1 MTSNSRSFG
10 TVSPPAG
17 TEATTGSYPAG
28 GEFNDSLSGDY
39 LWSNVNFGEAVPE
52 AMTPL
57 AWAVLQFT
65 LEDWVFLPGYATVGN
80 IGGRPY
86 LNISVFAS
94 LLRALGRSR
103 EDLLQAMEPTLY
115 MRLPGEMEIPLIP
128 LSVRGLL
135 AALGKQVRMQMR
147 LARGRRSLPVYLA
160 TNAAWCGGMKERIQ
174 AETSAASLA
183 ALWQGEIGP
192 HVKQGAWTVLGTAN
206 HAADYTVGLRRH
218 LADLVGPEDANLLIA
233 NLSEGTGLLPS
244 LGPVVGLAKVARGE
258 MAREAYL
265 AQCGHRGPQE
275 FEISVPR
282 PAEEP
287 GWLERQLDAF
297 RESPLDADA
306 LLARQRKAF
315 DAAWRRFASRHPRE
329 EGAVRRRIRE
339 SARRGRLREEA
350 RSEYVRDRWLVRSFA
365 LQAGRLTGLGDDIFY
380 LLLDEVLV
388 LLSGA
393 GSALD
398 RIPARRE
405 AYRRYQAL
413 PPYPPVIRGHFDP
426 FHWAANPDRRTDY
439 FDAQASLPAVPSG
452 DGSRSVIAGSPGSAG
467 KVEGLVR
474 RIDRAGDGDQ
484 LQPGEILVTMQT
496 DVAWTLL
503 FPRASA
509 VVTDVGAPLSHAA
522 IVARELGI
530 PAVVGCGDATMRLRT
545 GDRVRVDGGRG
556 TVEILSVGNPG
567 EG

>member
-1 MTSNSRSFG
+1 MTNTRSSRNL
-10 TVSPPAG
+10 SPPAG
-17 TEATTGSYPAG
+17 TEATTGTTPAG
-28 GEFNDSLSGDY
+28 GEFNDSLRGHY

-86 LNISVFAS
+86 LNISVFSS

-103 EDLLQAMEPTLY
+103 EDLLETMEATLY
-115 MRLPGEMEIPLIP
+115 MRLPEELEIPLIP
-128 LSVRGLL
+128 LSVWGLL
-135 AALGKQVRMQMR
+135 AALGKLVRMQMR
-147 LARGRRSLPVYLA
+147 LTQGRRSLPVYLE
-160 TNAAWCGGMKERIQ
+160 TNAAWCRGMRERIR
-174 AETSAASLA
+174 AETSATSLA
-183 ALWQGEIGP
+183 ALWEDEIGP
-192 HVKQGAWTVLGTAN
+192 HVQQGAWIVLGTAN
-206 HAADYTVGLRRH
+206 HAADYTVGLRRD

-233 NLSEGTGLLPS
+233 NLSEEGELLPS
-244 LGPVVGLAKVARGE
+244 LGPVVGLAQVARGE
-258 MAREAYL
+258 MARDAYL
-265 AQCGHRGPQE
+265 AQYGHRGPQE

-287 GWLERQLDAF
+287 GWLDHQLAAF
-297 RESPLDADA
+297 RASPVDTGA
-306 LLARQRKAF
+306 LLARQRAAF
-315 DAAWRRFASRHPRE
+315 DAAWQRFVSLHPRQA
-329 EGAVRRRIRE
+329 GAVRRRMGE
-339 SARRGRLREEA
+339 SARRGRLREQA
-350 RSEYVRDRWLVRSFA
+350 RSEYVRDRWLTRSFA

-388 LLSGA
+388 LLSGDR
-393 GSALD
+393 SALD

-405 AYRRYQAL
+405 TYRRYKAL
-413 PPYPPVIRGHFDP
+413 PPYPPVIRGQFDP
-426 FHWAANPDRRTDY
+426 FRWVADPERRTDY
-439 FDAQASLPAVPSG
+439 FDAQASLPVAPSG
-452 DGSRSVIAGSPGSAG
+452 DGGRSVIAGSPGSAG
-467 KVEGLVR
+467 RVEGLVR
-474 RIDRAGDGDQ
+474 RLDRADDGDQ

-509 VVTDVGAPLSHAA
+509 VITDVGAPLSHAA

-556 TVEILSVGNPG
+556 TVEILRHS
-567 EG
+567 ER